1 MVPARPHTT
10 TEFSKHAIDPFP
22 PNPAAKPDARKKAET
37 TPEKSK
43 VLDLLDGGKKP
54 SRRERQRKE
63 AEPVVPVPSALDEKK
78 ANALDL
84 FTDEK
89 KPKVRKTTRTGKEV
103 LGSISKILDKDDAA
117 MVPAVPVAAAAPVVE
132 AAPEIPEDEIS
143 DDPKLIIIKPP
154 ILIPELAARLGLKPF
169 MIMKDLIALGVFPA
183 PNQPLEPEVAAKVC
197 ELHGFHF
204 EREKRDKE
212 KGFHKVEEV
221 IKEPELPVEEP
232 KDLLKNRPPI
242 ITIMGHV
249 DHGKTSILDF
259 LRKTKITAGEAG
271 GITQHIGAYQ
281 VIHNEQEITFL
292 DTPGHAIFSD
302 MRARGADITDI
313 VVLVVAAND
322 GIMPQTVEAIQHAKK
337 AKKTIIV
344 AINKCDLPS
353 ANVDRVKSQL
363 AENGLQ
369 TTDFGGDTEFA
380 AVSAVTGQGMDDLLD
395 LMALQAE
402 VLELQANPKANA
414 RAAVI
419 EARVVPGRGTTATVI
434 VESGTLKV
442 GTPFICGPYAGKVR
456 SLINDRG
463 VAVKSAHPGM
473 PVEVIGFEEL
483 PNVGDHITEMKT
495 EREAKSLAGERQEA
509 QRLTRLKPQHRNRM
523 EDLYSMVRDGGGK
536 AQLKLILKCD
546 VQGSVEAIKKAVLA
560 IVSDKVEC
568 SFITAAAGP
577 ITESDIS
584 FADSTDA
591 IVLGFNVKVEA
602 KAVKSAK
609 AAEVEIKLY
618 SVVYELIDQVREA
631 MLGLLEP
638 LTRETVIGHAEVRQ
652 IFKLNRGKVAGSFV
666 TDGRIHRKAH
676 ARVIRGGTPVF
687 DGRMSTLRRFKDE
700 VEEVRTNFE
709 CGIRLGEFN
718 EYEEGDIIECYK
730 LEKYAQTL

>member
-1 MVPARPHTT
+1 MPKNSDSSP
-10 TEFSKHAIDPFP
+10 
-22 PNPAAKPDARKKAET
+22 KKE
-37 TPEKSK
+37 K
-43 VLDLLDGGKKP
+43 VLDLLDTTKKP

-63 AEPVVPVPSALDEKK
+63 IEVVAPAPSKLEKAK
-78 ANALDL
+78 SEALDL
-84 FTDEK
+84 FSEEK
-89 KPKVRKTTRTGKEV
+89 KPRVRKAATVAKKVAVGITKAVVSDEKPEV
-103 LGSISKILDKDDAA
+103 KT
-117 MVPAVPVAAAAPVVE
+117 PVSVSVAPVSPAPVE
-132 AAPEIPEDEIS
+132 ELDEVS
-143 DDPKLIIIKPP
+143 DDPKLIVIKPP
-154 ILIPELAARLGLKPF
+154 ILVPELASRMGLKPF
-169 MIMKDLIALGVFPA
+169 NIMADLIKIGVFPA
-183 PNQPLEPEVAAKVC
+183 PNQPLEPDIAAKIC
-197 ELHGFHF
+197 ELHGFVF
-204 EREKRDKE
+204 EREKRDKD
-212 KGFHKVEEV
+212 KGVHKAPEV
-221 IKEPELPVEEP
+221 VLEPEAPAQEP
-232 KDLLKNRPPI
+232 EDLLKIRPPI
-242 ITIMGHV
+242 VTIMGHV

-259 LRKTKITAGEAG
+259 FRKTKITAGEAG

-281 VIHNEQEITFL
+281 VIHEEQEITFL

-313 VVLVVAAND
+313 VVLIVAAND
-322 GIMPQTVEAIQHAKK
+322 GIMPQTLEAIKHAKK

-363 AENGLQ
+363 SEHGLQ

-380 AVSAVTGQGMDDLLD
+380 EVSAVTGQGMSDLLE
-395 LMALQAE
+395 LIALQAE
-402 VLELQANPKANA
+402 VLELKANPKSTT

-463 VAVKSAHPGM
+463 QTVKTAHPGM

-483 PNVGDHITEMKT
+483 PNVGDHLTEMKT
-495 EREAKSLAGERQEA
+495 EREAKTLAAERQEK
-509 QRLTRLKPQHRNRM
+509 QRLVRLKPQHRNRM

-560 IVSDKVEC
+560 IESEKVES

-577 ITESDIS
+577 ITESDIAYAS
-584 FADSTDA
+584 STDA
-591 IVLGFNVKVEA
+591 IIMGFNVKVEA

-609 AAEVEIKLY
+609 AAGVDIKLY

-638 LTRETVIGHAEVRQ
+638 LSRESVIGHAEVRQ
-652 IFKLNRGKVAGSFV
+652 VFKLSRGRAAGSFV

-676 ARVIRGGTPVF
+676 ARVVRGGIPVF
-687 DGRMSTLRRFKDE
+687 DGRMSTLRRFQEE

-718 EYEEGDIIECYK
+718 EYQEGDIIECYK
-730 LEKYAQTL
+730 LEKVAQTL

>member
-1 MVPARPHTT
+1 MP
-10 TEFSKHAIDPFP
+10 ENSDSP
-22 PNPAAKPDARKKAET
+22 PK
-37 TPEKSK
+37 KSK
-43 VLDLLDGGKKP
+43 VLDLLDTTKKP

-63 AEPVVPVPSALDEKK
+63 AEVVPVQPSVLDAQK

-84 FTDEK
+84 FADDK
-89 KPKVRKTTRTGKEV
+89 KSKIKKTTRTGKAV
-103 LGSISKILDKDDAA
+103 LGTISKILDIDEDLTAKAA
-117 MVPAVPVAAAAPVVE
+117 KAAEVAASAVTAAPATPEAHVAEVVE
-132 AAPEIPEDEIS
+132 AEIS
-143 DDPKLIIIKPP
+143 DDPKLIVIKPP
-154 ILIPELAARLGLKPF
+154 ILIPDLASRLGLKPF
-169 MIMKDLIALGVFPA
+169 NIMADLIKIGVFPA
-183 PNQPLEPEVAAKVC
+183 PNQPLEPEIAAKIC
-197 ELHGFHF
+197 EIHGFVF
-204 EREKRDKE
+204 EREKRDKD
-212 KGFHKVEEV
+212 KGFHKEVEV
-221 IKEPELPVEEP
+221 IKEPEIVKEEP
-232 KDLLKNRPPI
+232 VDLLKNRPPI

-249 DHGKTSILDF
+249 DHGKTSLLDF

-281 VIHNEQEITFL
+281 VIHNDQEITFL

-322 GIMPQTVEAIQHAKK
+322 GIMPQTIEAIKHAKK

-363 AENGLQ
+363 AEQGLQ

-380 AVSAVTGQGMDDLLD
+380 EVSAVTGKGMDDLLD

-402 VLELQANPKANA
+402 VLELKANPRATA

-442 GTPFICGPYAGKVR
+442 GTAFICGPFAGKVR

-473 PVEVIGFEEL
+473 PVEVVGFEEL
-483 PNVGDHITEMKT
+483 PNVGDHLTEMKS
-495 EREAKSLAGERQEA
+495 EREAKALATERQEA
-509 QRLTRLKPQHRNRM
+509 QRLIRLKPQHRNRM
-523 EDLYSMVRDGGGK
+523 EDLYSMVRDGAGK

-546 VQGSVEAIKKAVLA
+546 VQGSVEAIRKAVLD
-560 IVSDKVEC
+560 IKSDKVEA

-584 FADSTDA
+584 YAASTDA
-591 IVLGFNVKVEA
+591 IILGFNVKVEA

-609 AAEVEIKLY
+609 AANVDIKLY

-652 IFKLNRGKVAGSFV
+652 IFKLNRGRVAGSFV

>member
-1 MVPARPHTT
+1 MPKNSDSSPKT
-10 TEFSKHAIDPFP
+10 
-22 PNPAAKPDARKKAET
+22 
-37 TPEKSK
+37 SK
-43 VLDLLDGGKKP
+43 VLDLIEETKKP

-63 AEPVVPVPSALDEKK
+63 AEVVPPAPSVLDAQK

-89 KPKVRKTTRTGKEV
+89 KPKVRKTARTGKAV
-103 LGSISKILDKDDAA
+103 LGTISKVLDQDNAPEP
-117 MVPAVPVAAAAPVVE
+117 VAVPVFIE
-132 AAPEIPEDEIS
+132 AAEPEIIETTESTEVS

-154 ILIPELAARLGLKPF
+154 ILVPDLANRLGLKPF
-169 MIMKDLIALGVFPA
+169 NIMADLIKIGVFPA
-183 PNQPLEPEVAAKVC
+183 PNQPLEPEIAAKIC
-197 ELHGFHF
+197 EIHGFVF

-221 IKEPELPVEEP
+221 IKEPEIVKAEP
-232 KDLLKNRPPI
+232 IDLMLDRPPI

-249 DHGKTSILDF
+249 DHGKTSILDY
-259 LRKTKITAGEAG
+259 LRKTKITAAEAG

-281 VIHNEQEITFL
+281 VIHNEREITFL

-322 GIMPQTVEAIQHAKK
+322 GIMPQTIEAIKHAKK
-337 AKKTIIV
+337 ARKTIIV
-344 AINKCDLPS
+344 AINKCDLPT

-363 AENGLQ
+363 AEQGLQ

-380 AVSAVTGQGMDDLLD
+380 EVSALTGAGMDDLLD
-395 LMALQAE
+395 RMALQSE
-402 VLELQANPKANA
+402 VLELKANPKSTA
-414 RAAVI
+414 RAAII

-442 GTPFICGPYAGKVR
+442 GTAFICGPYSGKVR

-483 PNVGDHITEMKT
+483 PNVGDHLTEMKT
-495 EREAKSLAGERQEA
+495 EREAKSLATERQET
-509 QRLTRLKPQHRNRM
+509 QRLARLKPQHRNRM
-523 EDLYSMVRDGGGK
+523 QDLYSMVRDGGGK

-560 IVSDKVEC
+560 IESDKVE
-568 SFITAAAGP
+568 STFITAAAGP

-584 FADSTDA
+584 YAASTDA
-591 IVLGFNVKVEA
+591 TILGFNVKVEA

-609 AAEVEIKLY
+609 AAGVEVKLY

-652 IFKLNRGKVAGSFV
+652 IFKLNRGRVAGSFV

-676 ARVIRGGTPVF
+676 ARVIRGGIPVF

-718 EYEEGDIIECYK
+718 EYQEGDIIECYK

>member
-1 MVPARPHTT
+1 MPENSDSSP
-10 TEFSKHAIDPFP
+10 
-22 PNPAAKPDARKKAET
+22 KKA
-37 TPEKSK
+37 K
-43 VLDLLDGGKKP
+43 VLDLLEATKKP

-63 AEPVVPVPSALDEKK
+63 AEVVPPAPSVLDAQK

-84 FTDEK
+84 FAEEK
-89 KPKVRKTTRTGKEV
+89 KPKVRKTTRTGKAV
-103 LGSISKILDKDDAA
+103 LGTISKILDAA
-117 MVPAVPVAAAAPVVE
+117 EPVIAKEPEVVAVQAPAEVTAAPSAAAEVV
-132 AAPEIPEDEIS
+132 S
-143 DDPKLIIIKPP
+143 DDPKLIVIKPP
-154 ILIPELAARLGLKPF
+154 ILIPDLAARLGLKPF
-169 MIMKDLIALGVFPA
+169 NIMADLIKIGVFPA
-183 PNQPLEPEVAAKVC
+183 PNQPLEPEIAAKIC
-197 ELHGFHF
+197 EIHGFVF
-204 EREKRDKE
+204 EREKRDKD
-212 KGFHKVEEV
+212 KGVHKEVVV
-221 IKEPELPVEEP
+221 IKEPEIVVEEP
-232 KDLLKNRPPI
+232 VDLLKYRPPI
-242 ITIMGHV
+242 VTIMGHV

-259 LRKTKITAGEAG
+259 FRKSKVTAGEAG

-281 VIHNEQEITFL
+281 VIHNDQEITFL

-313 VVLVVAAND
+313 IVLVVAAND
-322 GIMPQTVEAIQHAKK
+322 GIMPQTIEAIKHAKK
-337 AKKTIIV
+337 SKKTTII

-380 AVSAVTGQGMDDLLD
+380 EVSALTGKGMETLLE
-395 LMALQAE
+395 LIALQAE
-402 VLELQANPKANA
+402 VLELKANPKATA

-463 VAVKSAHPGM
+463 VAIKSAHPGM

-483 PNVGDHITEMKT
+483 PNVGDHLTEMKT
-495 EREAKSLAGERQEA
+495 EREAKALASERQEA
-509 QRLTRLKPQHRNRM
+509 QRLVRLKPQHRNRM

-560 IVSDKVEC
+560 IESDKVES

-584 FADSTDA
+584 YAASTDA
-591 IVLGFNVKVEA
+591 IILGFNVKVEA

-609 AAEVEIKLY
+609 AAGVEVKLY

-652 IFKLNRGKVAGSFV
+652 IFKLNRGRVAGSFV

-676 ARVIRGGTPVF
+676 ARVIRGGIPVF

-718 EYEEGDIIECYK
+718 EYQEGDIIECYK

>member
-1 MVPARPHTT
+1 MPENSESSP
-10 TEFSKHAIDPFP
+10 
-22 PNPAAKPDARKKAET
+22 KKT
-37 TPEKSK
+37 K
-43 VLDLLDGGKKP
+43 VLDLLEAPKKP

-63 AEPVVPVPSALDEKK
+63 AEVVPPAPSVLDAQK

-84 FTDEK
+84 FAEEK
-89 KPKVRKTTRTGKEV
+89 KPKVRKSTRTGKAV
-103 LGSISKILDKDDAA
+103 LGTISKILDAED
-117 MVPAVPVAAAAPVVE
+117 PAVITEEKVIASPAPVAVEVVANNAIE
-132 AAPEIPEDEIS
+132 EVS
-143 DDPKLIIIKPP
+143 DDPKLIVIKPP
-154 ILIPELAARLGLKPF
+154 ILIPTLAARLGLKPF
-169 MIMKDLIALGVFPA
+169 NIMADLIKIGVFPA
-183 PNQPLEPEVAAKVC
+183 PNQPLEPEIAAKIC
-197 ELHGFHF
+197 EIHGFVF
-204 EREKRDKE
+204 EREKRDKD
-212 KGFHKVEEV
+212 KGVHKEVVV
-221 IKEPELPVEEP
+221 IKEPEIVVAEPV
-232 KDLLKNRPPI
+232 DLLKYRPPI
-242 ITIMGHV
+242 VTIMGHV

-259 LRKTKITAGEAG
+259 FRKSKVVSGEAG

-281 VIHNEQEITFL
+281 VIHNDQEITFL

-313 VVLVVAAND
+313 VIIVVAAND
-322 GIMPQTVEAIQHAKK
+322 GIMPQTLEAIKHAKK

-380 AVSAVTGQGMDDLLD
+380 EVSALNGKGMETLLE
-395 LMALQAE
+395 LVALQAE
-402 VLELQANPKANA
+402 VLELKANPKATA

-434 VESGTLKV
+434 VESGTLKI

-463 VAVKSAHPGM
+463 VAIKSAHPGM

-483 PNVGDHITEMKT
+483 PNVGDHLTEMKT
-495 EREAKSLAGERQEA
+495 EREAKTLATERQEA
-509 QRLTRLKPQHRNRM
+509 QRLVRLKPQHRNRM

-560 IVSDKVEC
+560 IESDKVES

-577 ITESDIS
+577 ITESDVS
-584 FADSTDA
+584 YATSTDA
-591 IVLGFNVKVEA
+591 IILGFNVKVEA

-609 AAEVEIKLY
+609 AAGAEVKLY

-652 IFKLNRGKVAGSFV
+652 IFKLNRGRVAGSFV

-676 ARVIRGGTPVF
+676 ARVIRGGIPVF

-718 EYEEGDIIECYK
+718 EYQEGDIIECYK

>member
-1 MVPARPHTT
+1 MP
-10 TEFSKHAIDPFP
+10 ENSDSP
-22 PNPAAKPDARKKAET
+22 PKKT
-37 TPEKSK
+37 K
-43 VLDLLDGGKKP
+43 VLDLLETAAKP

-63 AEPVVPVPSALDEKK
+63 AEVIPPAPSVLDAQK

-84 FTDEK
+84 FAEDK
-89 KPKVRKTTRTGKEV
+89 KPKVRKTARTGKAV
-103 LGSISKILDKDDAA
+103 IGTISKILDQEDETAIKAA
-117 MVPAVPVAAAAPVVE
+117 EIAAAPVPVV
-132 AAPEIPEDEIS
+132 AAVAEPVIEEEIP
-143 DDPKLIIIKPP
+143 DDPKLIVIKPP
-154 ILIPELAARLGLKPF
+154 ILIPALAARLGLKPF
-169 MIMKDLIALGVFPA
+169 NIMADLIKIGVFPA
-183 PNQPLEPEVAAKVC
+183 PNQPLEPEIAAKIC
-197 ELHGFHF
+197 EIHGFVF
-204 EREKRDKE
+204 EREKRDKD
-212 KGFHKVEEV
+212 KGIHKEIVV
-221 IKEPELPVEEP
+221 IKEPEIVVEEP
-232 KDLLKNRPPI
+232 VDLLQYRPPI

-249 DHGKTSILDF
+249 DHGKTSLLDY

-281 VIHNEQEITFL
+281 VIHNELEITFL

-322 GIMPQTVEAIQHAKK
+322 GIMPQTIEAIKHSKK
-337 AKKTIIV
+337 ARKTIIV

-363 AENGLQ
+363 AEHGLQ

-380 AVSAVTGQGMDDLLD
+380 EVSALTGKGMDDLLD

-402 VLELQANPKANA
+402 VLELKANPKSTA

-463 VAVKSAHPGM
+463 VAVKTAHPGM

-483 PNVGDHITEMKT
+483 PNVGDHLTEMKT
-495 EREAKSLAGERQEA
+495 EREAKSLATERQEA

-523 EDLYSMVRDGGGK
+523 EDLYSMVRDGAGK

-560 IVSDKVEC
+560 ITSDKVES

-584 FADSTDA
+584 YAASTDA
-591 IVLGFNVKVEA
+591 IILGFNVKVEA

-609 AAEVEIKLY
+609 AANVDIKLY

-638 LTRETVIGHAEVRQ
+638 LTRESVIGHAEVRQ
-652 IFKLNRGKVAGSFV
+652 IFKLNRGRVAGSFV

>member
-1 MVPARPHTT
+1 MPENSDSSP
-10 TEFSKHAIDPFP
+10 
-22 PNPAAKPDARKKAET
+22 KKT
-37 TPEKSK
+37 K
-43 VLDLLDGGKKP
+43 VLDLLDTTKKP
-54 SRRERQRKE
+54 SRRERQRKD
-63 AEPVVPVPSALDEKK
+63 AEVTPPAPSALDEKK

-84 FTDEK
+84 FADEK
-89 KPKVRKTTRTGKEV
+89 KPKVRKTARTGKAV
-103 LGSISKILDKDDAA
+103 LGTISKILDQEDAA
-117 MVPAVPVAAAAPVVE
+117 LAPPPAPAPLPTEAQQPAAIVEPAPQ
-132 AAPEIPEDEIS
+132 EIAT

-154 ILIPELAARLGLKPF
+154 ILIPDLAARLGLKPF
-169 MIMKDLIALGVFPA
+169 NIMADLIKIGVFPA
-183 PNQPLEPEVAAKVC
+183 PNQPLEPDIAAKVC
-197 ELHGFHF
+197 EIHGFVF
-204 EREKRDKE
+204 EREKRDKD
-212 KGFHKVEEV
+212 KGIHKVEVV
-221 IKEPELPVEEP
+221 IKEPEAPAQEP
-232 KDLLKNRPPI
+232 EDLLKNRPPI

-249 DHGKTSILDF
+249 DHGKTSLLDY

-292 DTPGHAIFSD
+292 DTPGHSIFSD

-313 VVLVVAAND
+313 VILVVAAND
-322 GIMPQTVEAIQHAKK
+322 GIMPQTIEAIKHAKK

-363 AENGLQ
+363 AEHGLQ

-380 AVSAVTGQGMDDLLD
+380 EVSALTGHGMDDLLD

-402 VLELQANPKANA
+402 VLELKANPKSTA

-419 EARVVPGRGTTATVI
+419 EARVVPGRGTTAIVI

-483 PNVGDHITEMKT
+483 PNVGDHLTEMKT
-495 EREAKSLAGERQEA
+495 EREAKSLASERQEA
-509 QRLTRLKPQHRNRM
+509 QRLIRLKPQHRNRM

-560 IVSDKVEC
+560 IQSEKVES

-584 FADSTDA
+584 YAASTDA
-591 IVLGFNVKVEA
+591 IILGFNVKVEA

-609 AAEVEIKLY
+609 AAGVEVKLY

-652 IFKLNRGKVAGSFV
+652 IFKLNRGRVAGSFV

-676 ARVIRGGTPVF
+676 ARVIRGGVPVF

-730 LEKYAQTL
+730 LDKVPQTL

>member
-1 MVPARPHTT
+1 MPENSDSSP
-10 TEFSKHAIDPFP
+10 
-22 PNPAAKPDARKKAET
+22 KKN
-37 TPEKSK
+37 K
-43 VLDLLDGGKKP
+43 VLDLLDETKKP

-63 AEPVVPVPSALDEKK
+63 AEVVPPGPSVLDEKK

-84 FTDEK
+84 FADDK
-89 KPKVRKTTRTGKEV
+89 KPKVRKSTRTGKAV
-103 LGSISKILDKDDAA
+103 LGTISKILDKEDPTL
-117 MVPAVPVAAAAPVVE
+117 VPEPVAPAPVVVE
-132 AAPEIPEDEIS
+132 PAAVADAADEEVS

-154 ILIPELAARLGLKPF
+154 ILIPDLASRLGLKPF
-169 MIMKDLIALGVFPA
+169 NIMADLIKIGVFPA
-183 PNQPLEPEVAAKVC
+183 PNQPLEPEIAAKVC
-197 ELHGFHF
+197 EIHGFTF
-204 EREKRDKE
+204 EREKRDKD

-221 IKEPELPVEEP
+221 IKEPEAPVQEP
-232 KDLLKNRPPI
+232 EDLLKDRPPI

-249 DHGKTSILDF
+249 DHGKTSLLDF

-281 VIHNEQEITFL
+281 VMHNEQEITFL

-322 GIMPQTVEAIQHAKK
+322 GIMPQTIEAIKHAKK

-380 AVSAVTGQGMDDLLD
+380 EVSALTGKGMDDLLD

-402 VLELQANPKANA
+402 VLELKANPKATA

-442 GTPFICGPYAGKVR
+442 GTPFICGPFAGKVR

-483 PNVGDHITEMKT
+483 PNVGDHLTEMKS
-495 EREAKSLAGERQEA
+495 EREAKALASERQEA

-560 IVSDKVEC
+560 H
-568 SFITAAAGP
+568 
-577 ITESDIS
+577 
-584 FADSTDA
+584 
-591 IVLGFNVKVEA
+591 
-602 KAVKSAK
+602 
-609 AAEVEIKLY
+609 
-618 SVVYELIDQVREA
+618 R
-631 MLGLLEP
+631 
-638 LTRETVIGHAEVRQ
+638 VRQ
-652 IFKLNRGKVAGSFV
+652 GGILVHHRRRRPHHRVRHFLRGFHGRDHPRLQRQGGSQ
-666 TDGRIHRKAH
+666 GRE
-676 ARVIRGGTPVF
+676 IRQGCR
-687 DGRMSTLRRFKDE
+687 GRH
-700 VEEVRTNFE
+700 
-709 CGIRLGEFN
+709 
-718 EYEEGDIIECYK
+718 
-730 LEKYAQTL
+730 QTLLGRLRTHRPGP

>member
-1 MVPARPHTT
+1 MPENSDKSP
-10 TEFSKHAIDPFP
+10 
-22 PNPAAKPDARKKAET
+22 KKA
-37 TPEKSK
+37 K
-43 VLDLLDGGKKP
+43 VLDLIEAPPKP
-54 SRRERQRKE
+54 SRRERQRKD
-63 AEPVVPVPSALDEKK
+63 AEVIPPLPSVLDAKK
-78 ANALDL
+78 AAALDL
-84 FTDEK
+84 FAEEK
-89 KPKVRKTTRTGKEV
+89 QPKVRKTTRTGKAV
-103 LGSISKILDKDDAA
+103 LGTISKILDQQDVKKLPVAKKPIAA
-117 MVPAVPVAAAAPVVE
+117 EKVVAPDVPAAPIT
-132 AAPEIPEDEIS
+132 IPTDSDVS

-154 ILIPELAARLGLKPF
+154 ILIPALAARLGLKPF
-169 MIMKDLIALGVFPA
+169 NIMADLIKIGVFPA
-183 PNQPLEPEVAAKVC
+183 PNQPLEPEIAAKIC
-197 ELHGFHF
+197 EIHGFVF
-204 EREKRDKE
+204 EREKRDKD
-212 KGFHKVEEV
+212 KGFHKVEEI
-221 IKEPELPVEEP
+221 IKEPEIIVEEP
-232 KDLLKNRPPI
+232 VDLLKYRPPI

-249 DHGKTSILDF
+249 DHGKTSLLDY
-259 LRKTKITAGEAG
+259 LRKTKITSSEAG

-281 VIHNEQEITFL
+281 VIHNDLEITFL

-322 GIMPQTVEAIQHAKK
+322 GIMPQTIEAIKHSKK

-363 AENGLQ
+363 AEHGLQ

-380 AVSAVTGQGMDDLLD
+380 EVSALTGKGMDDLLD

-402 VLELQANPKANA
+402 VLELKANPKSTA

-419 EARVVPGRGTTATVI
+419 EARVVAGRGTTATVI

-442 GTPFICGPYAGKVR
+442 GTPFICGPFAGKVR

-473 PVEVIGFEEL
+473 PVEVVGFEEL
-483 PNVGDHITEMKT
+483 PNVGDHLTEMKT
-495 EREAKSLAGERQEA
+495 EREAKSLAAERQEA
-509 QRLTRLKPQHRNRM
+509 QRLIRLKPQHRNRM
-523 EDLYSMVRDGGGK
+523 QDLYSMVRDGAGK

-560 IVSDKVEC
+560 ITSDKVET

-584 FADSTDA
+584 YALSTEA
-591 IVLGFNVKVEA
+591 IILGFNVKVEA

-609 AAEVEIKLY
+609 AAGVEVKLY
-618 SVVYELIDQVREA
+618 SIVYELIDQVREA

-652 IFKLNRGKVAGSFV
+652 IFKLNRGRVAGSFV
-666 TDGRIHRKAH
+666 TDGRVHRKAH
-676 ARVIRGGTPVF
+676 ARVVRDGVPVF

-718 EYEEGDIIECYK
+718 EYQEGDIIECYK

>member
-1 MVPARPHTT
+1 MPQN
-10 TEFSKHAIDPFP
+10 SDSS
-22 PNPAAKPDARKKAET
+22 
-37 TPEKSK
+37 PEQDK
-43 VLDLLDGGKKP
+43 VLDLLGTTKKP
-54 SRRERQRKE
+54 SRRERQRKD
-63 AEPVVPVPSALDEKK
+63 AEVVPAAPSKLEKAK
-78 ANALDL
+78 SEALDL
-84 FTDEK
+84 FSEEK
-89 KPKVRKTTRTGKEV
+89 KPRVRKPSTPKVG
-103 LGSISKILDKDDAA
+103 LAPISKILDREDQDLVKPPAA
-117 MVPAVPVAAAAPVVE
+117 IPVAEPLPPAPVAEVVADVVE
-132 AAPEIPEDEIS
+132 EEAPV
-143 DDPKLIIIKPP
+143 DPKLIVIKPP
-154 ILIPELAARLGLKPF
+154 ILVPELASRLGLKPF
-169 MIMKDLIALGVFPA
+169 NIMADLIKLGVFPA
-183 PNQPLEPEVAAKVC
+183 PNQPLEPEIAAKVC
-197 ELHGFHF
+197 EIHGFTF
-204 EREKRDKE
+204 EREKRDKD
-212 KGFHKVEEV
+212 KGFHKVEEI
-221 IKEPELPVEEP
+221 IKEPEAPVAEP
-232 KDLLKNRPPI
+232 EDLLKNRPPI
-242 ITIMGHV
+242 VTIMGHV

-259 LRKTKITAGEAG
+259 FRKSKVVSGEAG

-281 VIHNEQEITFL
+281 VIHEEQEITFL

-322 GIMPQTVEAIQHAKK
+322 GIMPQTLEAIKHAKK

-344 AINKCDLPS
+344 AINKCDLPA

-363 AENGLQ
+363 AEHGLQ

-380 AVSAVTGQGMDDLLD
+380 EVSAVTGKGMETLLE
-395 LMALQAE
+395 LIALQAE
-402 VLELQANPKANA
+402 VLELKANPKATT
-414 RAAVI
+414 RASVI

-442 GTPFICGPYAGKVR
+442 GTPFICGPFAGKVR

-463 VAVKSAHPGM
+463 QAVKSAHPGM

-483 PNVGDHITEMKT
+483 PNVGDHLTEMKS
-495 EREAKSLAGERQEA
+495 EREAKTLAGERQEQ
-509 QRLTRLKPQHRNRM
+509 QRLIRLKPQHRNRM

-560 IVSDKVEC
+560 IESNKVDC

-584 FADSTDA
+584 YASSTDA
-591 IVLGFNVKVEA
+591 IILGFNVKVEA

-609 AAEVEIKLY
+609 AAGVEIKLY

-652 IFKLNRGKVAGSFV
+652 VFKLSRGRAAGSFV
-666 TDGRIHRKAH
+666 SDGRIHRKAH
-676 ARVIRGGTPVF
+676 ARVLRGGIPVF
-687 DGRMSTLRRFKDE
+687 DGRMSTLRRFQEE

-718 EYEEGDIIECYK
+718 EYQEGDIIECYK
-730 LEKYAQTL
+730 LDKVPQTL

>member
-1 MVPARPHTT
+1 MPKNSDSSP
-10 TEFSKHAIDPFP
+10 
-22 PNPAAKPDARKKAET
+22 
-37 TPEKSK
+37 PEKDE
-43 VLDLLDGGKKP
+43 VLDLLGTTKKP

-63 AEPVVPVPSALDEKK
+63 AEVPAAPLPSKLDK
-78 ANALDL
+78 AKSEALDL
-84 FTDEK
+84 FSEEK
-89 KPKVRKTTRTGKEV
+89 KPKVRKTNAPPKGV
-103 LGSISKILDKDDAA
+103 IGSISKILEREDPNMVKAPEPQAVPTAPAESVEVESDEDAA
-117 MVPAVPVAAAAPVVE
+117 
-132 AAPEIPEDEIS
+132 S
-143 DDPKLIIIKPP
+143 NDPKLIVIKPP

-169 MIMKDLIALGVFPA
+169 KITADLIKIGVFPG
-183 PNQPLEPEVAAKVC
+183 PNQPLEPDIAAKIC
-197 ELHGFHF
+197 EIHGFTF
-204 EREKRDKE
+204 EREKRDKD
-212 KGFHKVEEV
+212 KGIHKVVEV
-221 IKEPELPVEEP
+221 IKEPEAPVQEP
-232 KDLLKNRPPI
+232 EDLLKTRPPI
-242 ITIMGHV
+242 VTIMGHV

-259 LRKTKITAGEAG
+259 FRKSKVVSGEAG

-322 GIMPQTVEAIQHAKK
+322 GIMPQTLEAIKHAKK
-337 AKKTIIV
+337 ARKTIIV

-363 AENGLQ
+363 SEHGLQ

-380 AVSAVTGQGMDDLLD
+380 EVSAVTGKGMETLLE
-395 LMALQAE
+395 LIALQAE
-402 VLELQANPKANA
+402 VLELKANPKATT

-442 GTPFICGPYAGKVR
+442 GMAFICGPYSGKVR

-463 VAVKSAHPGM
+463 EAVKSAHPGM

-483 PNVGDHITEMKT
+483 PNVGDHLTEMKT
-495 EREAKSLAGERQEA
+495 EREAKTLATERQEQ
-509 QRLTRLKPQHRNRM
+509 QRLARLKPQHRNRM

-560 IVSDKVEC
+560 IESEKVEC

-577 ITESDIS
+577 ITESDIAYAS
-584 FADSTDA
+584 STDA
-591 IVLGFNVKVEA
+591 IILGFNVKVEA

-609 AAEVEIKLY
+609 AASVEIKLY

-638 LTRETVIGHAEVRQ
+638 LNRETVIGHAEVRVV
-652 IFKLNRGKVAGSFV
+652 FKLSRGRAAGSFV

-676 ARVIRGGTPVF
+676 ARVLRGGIPVF
-687 DGRMSTLRRFKDE
+687 DGRMSTLRRFQDE

-718 EYEEGDIIECYK
+718 EYQEGDIIECYK
-730 LEKYAQTL
+730 LEKVPQTL

>member
-1 MVPARPHTT
+1 MPQNSESSP
-10 TEFSKHAIDPFP
+10 
-22 PNPAAKPDARKKAET
+22 KKT
-37 TPEKSK
+37 K
-43 VLDLLDGGKKP
+43 VLDLLEATKKP

-63 AEPVVPVPSALDEKK
+63 AEVVPPAPSVLDAQK

-84 FTDEK
+84 FAEEK
-89 KPKVRKTTRTGKEV
+89 KPKVRKSTRTGKAV
-103 LGSISKILDKDDAA
+103 IGTISKLLDAEEPVIAKEVEIVAA
-117 MVPAVPVAAAAPVVE
+117 PTPVAIEAEAQSAAAE
-132 AAPEIPEDEIS
+132 EIP
-143 DDPKLIIIKPP
+143 DDPKLIVIKPP
-154 ILIPELAARLGLKPF
+154 ILIPDLAARLGLKPF
-169 MIMKDLIALGVFPA
+169 NIMADLIKIGVFPA
-183 PNQPLEPEVAAKVC
+183 PNQPLEPEIAAKIC
-197 ELHGFHF
+197 EIHGFVF
-204 EREKRDKE
+204 EREKRDKD
-212 KGFHKVEEV
+212 KGVHKEIVV
-221 IKEPELPVEEP
+221 IKEPEIVIEQPV
-232 KDLLKNRPPI
+232 DLLKYRPPI
-242 ITIMGHV
+242 VTIMGHV
-249 DHGKTSILDF
+249 DHGKTTILDF
-259 LRKTKITAGEAG
+259 FRKTKITASEAG

-302 MRARGADITDI
+302 MRARGAVITDI
-313 VVLVVAAND
+313 VIIVVAAND
-322 GIMPQTVEAIQHAKK
+322 GIMPQTLEAIKHAKK

-353 ANVDRVKSQL
+353 ANVDRAKSQL
-363 AENGLQ
+363 AEHGLQ

-380 AVSAVTGQGMDDLLD
+380 EVSALTGKGMETLLE
-395 LMALQAE
+395 LIALQAE
-402 VLELQANPKANA
+402 VLELKANPKATT

-463 VAVKSAHPGM
+463 MAIKSAHPGM

-483 PNVGDHITEMKT
+483 PNVGDHLTEMKT
-495 EREAKSLAGERQEA
+495 EREAKSLAAERQEA
-509 QRLTRLKPQHRNRM
+509 QRLVRLKPQHRNRM

-560 IVSDKVEC
+560 IESDKVES

-584 FADSTDA
+584 YAASTDA
-591 IVLGFNVKVEA
+591 IILGFNVKVEA

-609 AAEVEIKLY
+609 AAGVEVKLY

-652 IFKLNRGKVAGSFV
+652 IFKLNRGRVAGSFV

-676 ARVIRGGTPVF
+676 ARVIRGGIPVF

-709 CGIRLGEFN
+709 CGIRLGDFN
-718 EYEEGDIIECYK
+718 EYQEGDIIECYK
-730 LEKYAQTL
+730 LEKIPQTL

>member
-1 MVPARPHTT
+1 M
-10 TEFSKHAIDPFP
+10 
-22 PNPAAKPDARKKAET
+22 
-37 TPEKSK
+37 PENSNSSPKKSK
-43 VLDLLDGGKKP
+43 VLDLLDTTKKP

-63 AEPVVPVPSALDEKK
+63 VVEPEVIVPGPSVLDEQK

-84 FTDEK
+84 FADDK
-89 KPKVRKTTRTGKEV
+89 KPKVKKTTRTGKAV
-103 LGSISKILDKDDAA
+103 LGTISKLLDAED
-117 MVPAVPVAAAAPVVE
+117 PVLIEAAAQAAHAASLAAATAAAE
-132 AAPEIPEDEIS
+132 AAALAATQLAAEEDELQQ
-143 DDPKLIIIKPP
+143 DDPKLIVIKPP
-154 ILIPELAARLGLKPF
+154 ILIPDLAARLGLKPF
-169 MIMKDLIALGVFPA
+169 NIMADLIKIGVFPA
-183 PNQPLEPEVAAKVC
+183 PNQPLEPDIAAKIC
-197 ELHGFHF
+197 EIHGFVF
-204 EREKRDKE
+204 EREKRDKD
-212 KGFHKVEEV
+212 KGIHKIVEV
-221 IKEPELPVEEP
+221 IKEPEAPVAEP
-232 KDLLKNRPPI
+232 VDLLKFRPPI

-249 DHGKTSILDF
+249 DHGKTSLLDF
-259 LRKTKITAGEAG
+259 LRKTKITSGEAG

-281 VIHNEQEITFL
+281 VIHRDQEITFL

-313 VVLVVAAND
+313 IVLVVAAND
-322 GIMPQTVEAIQHAKK
+322 GIMPQTVEAIKHAKK
-337 AKKTIIV
+337 SKKTVIV

-369 TTDFGGDTEFA
+369 TTDYGGDTEFA
-380 AVSAVTGQGMDDLLD
+380 EVSALTGMGMDDLLD

-402 VLELQANPKANA
+402 VLELKANPKGLA

-434 VESGTLKV
+434 IESGTLKV

-483 PNVGDHITEMKT
+483 PNVGDHLTEMKT

-509 QRLTRLKPQHRNRM
+509 QRLIRLKPQHRNRM

-560 IVSDKVEC
+560 ITSDKVES

-584 FADSTDA
+584 YAASTDA
-591 IVLGFNVKVEA
+591 IILGFNVKVEA
-602 KAVKSAK
+602 KAVKAAK
-609 AAEVEIKLY
+609 AANVEVKLY
-618 SVVYELIDQVREA
+618 SIVYELIDQVREA

-638 LTRETVIGHAEVRQ
+638 LTRESIIGHAEVRQ
-652 IFKLNRGKVAGSFV
+652 VFKLNRGRVAGSFV
-666 TDGRIHRKAH
+666 MDGRIHRKAH

-709 CGIRLGEFN
+709 CGIRLGDFN